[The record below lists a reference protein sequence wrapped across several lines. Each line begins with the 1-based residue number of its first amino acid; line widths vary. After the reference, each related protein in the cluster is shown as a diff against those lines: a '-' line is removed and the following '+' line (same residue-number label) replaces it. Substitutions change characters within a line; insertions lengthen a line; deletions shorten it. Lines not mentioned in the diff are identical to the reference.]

1 MREFGALHPLPAAAG
16 KTNGVDD
23 RHRPKGQQRRGGRR
37 LPAGVRDELLPQAVT
52 LEHFLVLVR
61 IGASE
66 VPQKSV
72 PPTDQHLQAA
82 AGGVIVLVGF
92 QVLSEPLNAT
102 GEGADLNFGRSGVR
116 VMASC
121 LFDLGFV
128 FGGNGHVLFLSKNA
142 ERIILGRPKVRCKP
156 LRGPRRPNSSHP
168 EHGPRCRCGGPPPL
182 RPSAR

>member
-1 MREFGALHPLPAAAG
+1 MHRVQHELLSVKRCGLGSFRFAEEGRRCEAPPGSFGASHPLPAAAG

-23 RHRPKGQQRRGGRR
+23 RHRPKVQQRRGGRR
-37 LPAGVRDELLPQAVT
+37 LPAGVRNELLPQAVT
-52 LEHFLVLVR
+52 LEYFLILVR

-72 PPTDQHLQAA
+72 PPADQHLQAA

-92 QVLSEPLNAT
+92 QVLGEPLNAT

-116 VMASC
+116 VMAAS

-128 FGGNGHVLFLSKNA
+128 FGRDGHVSFLSKMLN
-142 ERIILGRPKVRCKP
+142 G
-156 LRGPRRPNSSHP
+156 SF
-168 EHGPRCRCGGPPPL
+168 
-182 RPSAR
+182 